1 MTRLLRFVVSLPFAL
16 TGFVVVV
23 VATLFV
29 WIGSYFV
36 DFANWLNEH
45 E

>member
-1 MTRLLRFVVSLPFAL
+1 LRFVVSLPIAL
-16 TGFVVVV
+16 IGFVVVV
-23 VATLFV
+23 VIATLFV

-36 DFANWLNEH
+36 DFANWLNEY